1 MADLRMAANPLFLRE
16 EELRDG
22 VDLLLLAYRD
32 FAAAA
37 DETLAR
43 FGLGRAHLR
52 AVHALAREPGITVG
66 ALAHRLR
73 VSKQSLNRVLAD
85 LLDRRLVDQ
94 APGQADRRQRR
105 LTLTATGQ
113 ELEREL
119 SIPLRGRLAGAYR
132 EAGAEAVA
140 GFRRVLSGM
149 LDEEERRRFE
159 RPPNF
164 P

>member
-1 MADLRMAANPLFLRE
+1 MPDLRGTANPLFLRE
-16 EELRDG
+16 QELRDG

-43 FGLGRAHLR
+43 AGLGRAHLR
-52 AVHALAREPGITVG
+52 AVHAVAREPGMTVG

-85 LLDRRLVDQ
+85 LLDRGLVAQ
-94 APGQADRRQRR
+94 APGEADRRQRR
-105 LTLTATGQ
+105 LSLTAAG
-113 ELEREL
+113 EDLERDL
-119 SIPLRGRLAGAYR
+119 SIPLRARLAGAYR

-140 GFRRVLSGM
+140 GFRRVLTGM
-149 LDEEERRRFE
+149 LEEEERQRFE
-159 RPPNF
+159 QPPRF